1 MKFYFSTMPNHET
14 SRLSRLTAIIT
25 LLQTKRILTATEIS
39 KKFGVSIRTIYRDIR
54 ALEEAGIPIFTE
66 EGRGYSLVED
76 YRVPPVMFTEAEA
89 NALITAEQ
97 LILKNKDASFVKEYT
112 DAVNKVKAVLRN
124 TTKDKAELLSKRIVF
139 RQNTQHDRT
148 SNYLSS
154 LQMALTNFNLVD
166 IAYYSPDNEQNTTR
180 TVEPFAVYSTQE
192 NWLLIAWCRLRKD
205 FRVFR
210 LDRIQSLTIRA
221 DKFQPH
227 KITLEEYFEICR
239 QKSLPTPDIGLTKTN
254 TNFVKQSNSF
264 SKMDIQKI
272 DSFSVIGITIRTTN
286 ENNQAAQ
293 DIPALWQKF
302 MSENIIEQIP
312 NKINQT
318 LYCIYTDYEKDY
330 TKPYTTILGCKVSNL
345 EQIPVGMI
353 GKTFATSNYQKH
365 IAKGNI
371 MQGIVFEAWLK
382 IWNTDIPRAYT
393 ADFEVYGERT
403 QNPAD
408 AEVDIFIAVNE

>member
-1 MKFYFSTMPNHET
+1 MPSNET

-25 LLQTKRILTATEIS
+25 LLQTKRIVTATEIS
-39 KKFGVSIRTIYRDIR
+39 RKFGVSIRTIYRDIR
-54 ALEEAGIPIFTE
+54 ALEEAGIPVFVE
-66 EGRGYSLVED
+66 DGRGYSLVED

-112 DAVNKVKAVLRN
+112 DAVNKVKAVLRS

-139 RQNTQHDRT
+139 RQNTQQDRT

-166 IAYYSPDNEQNTTR
+166 IVYYSPENEQTTTR
-180 TVEPFAVYSTQE
+180 TVEPFAIYSTQE

-205 FRVFR
+205 FRAFR

-221 DKFQPH
+221 DKFEPH
-227 KITLEEYFEICR
+227 KLSLEEYFEICR
-239 QKSLPTPDIGLTKTN
+239 QKSLPTPDIRLSKN
-254 TNFVKQSNSF
+254 EANFVKQSNNF
-264 SKMDIQKI
+264 AEMDIQKI
-272 DSFSVIGITIRTTN
+272 DSFSVIGIAVRTTN

-312 NKINQT
+312 NKIDQT

-330 TKPYTTILGCKVSNL
+330 TKPYTTILGCKVSSL
-345 EQIPVGMI
+345 EQIPTGMV
-353 GKTFATSNYQKH
+353 GKTFVTGNYQKH
-365 IAKGNI
+365 IAKGNL

-382 IWNTDIPRAYT
+382 IWSLDIPRAYT
-393 ADFEVYGERT
+393 ADFEVYGEKT
-403 QNPAD
+403 QNPND
-408 AEVDIFIAVNE
+408 AEVDIFIAVNA

>member
-1 MKFYFSTMPNHET
+1 MKFHFSTMLNNET

-54 ALEEAGIPIFTE
+54 ALEDAGIPIFTE
-66 EGRGYSLVED
+66 EGRGYSLVDD
-76 YRVPPVMFTEAEA
+76 YRMPPVMFTEAEA

-112 DAVNKVKAVLRN
+112 DAVNKVKAILRS

-139 RQNTQHDRT
+139 RQNTRQDRT

-154 LQMALTNFNLVD
+154 LQMALTNFNLVE
-166 IAYYSPDNEQNTTR
+166 ITYYSPENEQNATR
-180 TVEPFAVYSTQE
+180 SIEPFAIYSTQE

-205 FRVFR
+205 FRAFR

-221 DKFQPH
+221 DKFEPH
-227 KITLEEYFEICR
+227 KLTLEEYFEICR
-239 QKSLPTPDIGLTKTN
+239 QKSLPTPDIGLTKTT
-254 TNFVKQSNSF
+254 TNFVKQSNNF
-264 SKMDIQKI
+264 TEMGIQKI
-272 DSFSVIGITIRTTN
+272 NSFSVIGIAIRTTN

-312 NKINQT
+312 NKIKKT
-318 LYCIYTDYEKDY
+318 LYCIYTDYEKDH

-345 EQIPVGMI
+345 EQIPEGMVGQ
-353 GKTFATSNYQKH
+353 TFAAGNYEQH
-365 IAKGNI
+365 TTKGNI

-382 IWNTDIPRAYT
+382 IWNLDISRAFT
-393 ADFEVYGERT
+393 ADFEVYDERT
-403 QNPAD
+403 QNPTD
-408 AEVDIFIAVNE
+408 AEVDIFLAVNA